1 MQALFATFQ
10 VINIEKKT
18 QFISLF
24 GKICLILCL
33 ESLDYLHVRNMKR
46 ILLVIFAC
54 IALTAQAQVSDSAQV
69 IKFGYLS
76 YESVLKTM
84 PAYGAV
90 MMRMDSL
97 RSAFNAEMQRVE
109 NEFNRKYE
117 DFLEGQ
123 KDFPRTI
130 LLKRQT
136 ELQEMMQK
144 NLSFKQQLQKELTDT
159 EAQLMAPL
167 RIHLNEVI
175 ATIAREQ
182 KLALVINTDA
192 NACPFIEPMLGV
204 DLNSAVITKLGK

>member
-1 MQALFATFQ
+1 M
-10 VINIEKKT
+10 
-18 QFISLF
+18 
-24 GKICLILCL
+24 
-33 ESLDYLHVRNMKR
+33 
-46 ILLVIFAC
+46 IFAC
-54 IALTAQAQVSDSAQV
+54 IALTVQAQVPDSSQV

-76 YESVLKTM
+76 YESVLKSM
-84 PAYGAV
+84 PEYGVV

-97 RSAFNAEMQRVE
+97 RSSFKAEMQRVE
-109 NEFNRKYE
+109 EEFNRKYE

-136 ELQEMMQK
+136 ELQEMLQK
-144 NLSFKQQLQKELTDT
+144 NIDFKQQLQKELADT

-167 RIHLNEVI
+167 RIHLNEAI
-175 ATIAREQ
+175 ATVAREQ

-204 DLNSAVITKLGK
+204 DLNSAVIGKLMK